1 MDLEQTM
8 ALIKQRRSIRRF
20 SKRKIERRQL
30 ELLVEAAI
38 WAPSGSNAQAWQFV
52 VVDDVGTLQRL
63 TAFLPGVLQTP
74 PAMICLC
81 VDYQRE
87 LARAGKLGGE
97 ILGIM
102 DISMA
107 AQNIMLAAEALHLG
121 SCAIRGFNEEVIK
134 MALVLPEQVKPELL
148 VIVGKPLQSAKAPAR
163 RPLSEVLHWQSTSI
177 RARCTMDKEA
187 KFYDLLAYIA
197 AAAKEI
203 HTDPEM
209 YASLRLLSVMLRL
222 LEMAADEEGL
232 DQDFLQETR
241 QMVLDNRSLLL
252 NDREQFGLFLDQLTM
267 KIAAKNF
274 S

>member
-8 ALIKQRRSIRRF
+8 ALIKQRRSMRRF
-20 SKRKIERRQL
+20 SEGKIERRQL

-52 VVDDVGTLQRL
+52 VVDDDVILRSL
-63 TAFLPGVLQTP
+63 TAFLPGVLQVP
-74 PAMICLC
+74 PAMIFLC

-87 LARAGKLGGE
+87 LSRAGKLGVE

-107 AQNIMLAAEALHLG
+107 AQNIMLAAESLHLG
-121 SCAIRGFNEEVIK
+121 SCVIRGFNENVIK
-134 MALVLPEQVKPELL
+134 KTLVLPEQVKPELL

-163 RPLSEVLHWQSTSI
+163 RPLSEVLRWQSTSKKAI
-177 RARCTMDKEA
+177 CTLDKEA
-187 KFYDLLAYIA
+187 KFYNLLAYIA
-197 AAAKEI
+197 AAAKEMHI
-203 HTDPEM
+203 DPQM

-222 LEMAADEEGL
+222 LEMAVDEEGL

-241 QMVLDNRSLLL
+241 QMILDNRSLLL
-252 NDREQFGLFLDQLTM
+252 NDHGKFGTFLDQLTM
-267 KIAAKNF
+267 KIASKSF